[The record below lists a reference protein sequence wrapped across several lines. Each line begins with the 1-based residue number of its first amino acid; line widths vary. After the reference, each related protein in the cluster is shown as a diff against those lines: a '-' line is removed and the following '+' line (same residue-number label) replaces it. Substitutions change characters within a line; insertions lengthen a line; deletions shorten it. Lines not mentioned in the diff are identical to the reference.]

1 MPSRRGQPRNGTLGI
16 ERTTPPRRRV
26 AGQRSNWR
34 GASVYRIEAVGTGA
48 LSRSTGCRRRD
59 RGVGGGPGGVR
70 GSARRG
76 RERGQ
81 EVTRGQGNLYS
92 KAGLRARKA
101 DSGGGVDV
109 FDLNLRETRR
119 FSASRN
125 FKVVGHSYLKGP
137 WLTEFG
143 QENGLGGGFNGVRVY
158 DGIGYFG
165 GYNSPPTVFGV
176 VIADVS
182 DPKNIEPLSFV
193 PCNPGTRCPYLRV
206 NNEEKILVMAHDE
219 NDLST
224 KEER

>member
-1 MPSRRGQPRNGTLGI
+1 
-16 ERTTPPRRRV
+16 
-26 AGQRSNWR
+26 
-34 GASVYRIEAVGTGA
+34 
-48 LSRSTGCRRRD
+48 
-59 RGVGGGPGGVR
+59 
-70 GSARRG
+70 
-76 RERGQ
+76 
-81 EVTRGQGNLYS
+81 
-92 KAGLRARKA
+92 
-101 DSGGGVDV
+101 
-109 FDLNLRETRR
+109 LNLRETRR

-176 VIADVS
+176 LIADVS